1 MFDNSGYRA
10 FAGAL
15 SDAGGAFG
23 NALMER
29 NRRQSLAELGK
40 FAQDGDYAG
49 LSKAAFAMGDERLG
63 LSALA
68 MDQEQKKIAAQNEA
82 DASAFR
88 IAGIAGGNASGGVTV
103 NPGHPM
109 SLPGASLSSA
119 IIGQESGGNPNIGT
133 SVNGA
138 HGIGQI
144 LPATFARFAKPGED
158 INKPEDNLAVSRRIT
173 DTYMQ
178 RYGDPARAAVAYFS
192 GEGNVAPPGSPTP
205 WKEDRKDGN
214 GKSVSSYVSDVLGR
228 MNRGSSVQVADASGR
243 IPENVFQQPVQPT
256 SADGLLARKANLEKA
271 LESSK
276 LSAGVR
282 AQLTELLNITEKNIE
297 NSGIRPTEAQRNYN
311 LARQQG
317 YGGSFMD
324 YQAETKGGT
333 TVNVGPNEGEFAK
346 KAAAKQADRFAAIS
360 EEGDTARNDLAL
372 ISQLREMRNV
382 IGTGGGA
389 ALQAKLAEYGVK
401 VGPNIGEIEA
411 YQAIVDKLTPSQ
423 RIPGSG
429 TTSDRDMAIFKSSL
443 PSLVKTPDGNAIIE
457 RVLSSLAQSKIARA
471 DIADRVLSGETSA
484 KDGVAELRKLPNP
497 FEAMKGAGQPAPS
510 QEQQKPDAPPNLIPE
525 PPAGVTAEQI
535 TQQAMDR
542 IQRNPAQRG
551 AVIEQMRIWKQRIPQ
566 LVVPQ

>member
-1 MFDNSGYRA
+1 MFDNSGYAA
-10 FAGAL
+10 FANSLSNAGA
-15 SDAGGAFG
+15 AFG
-23 NALMER
+23 NALQER

-40 FAQDGDYAG
+40 FAANNDYAG

-68 MDQEQKKIAAQNEA
+68 MDQEQKKISAQRDA
-82 DASAFR
+82 DASAF
-88 IAGIAGGNASGGVTV
+88 GIAGGNASGGVTV
-103 NPGHPM
+103 NPGQPM

-119 IIGQESGGNPNIGT
+119 IIGQESGGNPNIGA

-138 HGIGQI
+138 LGIGQI
-144 LPATFARFAKPGED
+144 MPATFQRFAKPGED
-158 INKPEDNLAVSRRIT
+158 INNPKDNLAVSQRIT
-173 DTYMQ
+173 ESYLQ

-205 WKEDRKDGN
+205 WKRDAKDGN

-228 MNRGSSVQVADASGR
+228 MNRGSSVQVADASGA
-243 IPENVFQQPVQPT
+243 IPQNVFQQPMQPT
-256 SADGLLARKANLEKA
+256 PADGLMARRDNILRA
-271 LESSK
+271 LSK
-276 LSAGVR
+276 PGISDNARSQLNALLSA
-282 AQLTELLNITEKNIE
+282 TEKDIE
-297 NSGIRPTEAQRNYN
+297 NSGARPTEAQRNYN

-324 YQAETKGGT
+324 YQAATKGGT

-360 EEGDTARNDLAL
+360 EEGDTGRNDLAL

-471 DIADRVLSGETSA
+471 DIADRVLAGEISA

-510 QEQQKPDAPPNLIPE
+510 QEQQKPTENLAAPPAEEVSAVKDALSRATTPE
-525 PPAGVTAEQI
+525 
-535 TQQAMDR
+535 
-542 IQRNPAQRG
+542 QRNAILTRFRERG
-551 AVIEQMRIWKQRIPQ
+551 VKSRFNTDG
-566 LVVPQ
+566 LGF